1 MLFKGKKLVFVFTVL
16 VLSIICMSQTAEARD
31 YGSAEN
37 DFYLTDLQKSFV
49 DRWWPTI
56 KSICTEFQTDSKGP
70 SEHLVLTTFGLESFY
85 GTSDIFQ
92 DKNNGFGIDAY
103 PTETKGVYE
112 NARWFDSAEDS
123 IREYCRIIV
132 DGYPTAVKSY
142 RDPYTAIKSIAP
154 SYAPGSDN
162 YIEDIQS
169 MLDRISLYVMSKYM
183 ESITEAEGHYSYALQ
198 VLADTKQKYT
208 EYLKARQETSNIEK
222 LGNRYRRLGEE
233 ESIIGIDF
241 EALKF
246 ERTIAT
252 IEENL
257 MSRGAELEAAIA
269 RAQSTIHVLALGV
282 EYGRFDT
289 DEARHRMFG
298 DAHGLI
304 MAEYERLNA

>member
-1 MLFKGKKLVFVFTVL
+1 MLFKGKKLALVFTVL
-16 VLSIICMSQTAEARD
+16 VLSIICMSQTTEARD

-103 PTETKGVYE
+103 PTETKSVYE

-123 IREYCRIIV
+123 IKEYCRIIV
-132 DGYPTAVKSY
+132 DGYPTAAKNY
-142 RDPYTAIKSIAP
+142 RDPYMAIKSIAP

-162 YIEDIQS
+162 YVEDIQS
-169 MLDRISLYVMSKYM
+169 MLDRISLYVMSKYTGV
-183 ESITEAEGHYSYALQ
+183 IAEAEEHYDHAMQ
-198 VLADTKQKYT
+198 VLADTKQKYA
-208 EYLKARQETSNIEK
+208 EYLKTRQETSGVEE
-222 LGNRYRRLGEE
+222 LGNRYRRLGKE
-233 ESIIGIDF
+233 ESIVGINF

-246 ERTIAT
+246 ERTIAI

-257 MSRGAELEAAIA
+257 MSRGAELEAAITH
-269 RAQSTIHVLALGV
+269 AQSTIHVLALGV
-282 EYGRFDT
+282 EYGRFDNG
-289 DEARHRMFG
+289 EARHRMFG
-298 DAHGLI
+298 NAYDLI
-304 MAEYERLNA
+304 MAEYEHLSD